1 MNPNHQE
8 ICSHRD
14 YLVRFARRRLSDAA
28 LAEDMVQDTL
38 LAAIQGIDRFEAK
51 ASLRT
56 WLTGILQRRIAD
68 GLRRR
73 ARGPRYA
80 HETVASDPEED
91 ETVPDAPEAIEWRD
105 PPRALEGRQLMQ
117 ALTRCLRELP
127 PLGARLFHLREIDGL
142 SHDEAAAAAG
152 LDKRRAAVL
161 LHRTRQVL
169 RARLAVHA
177 VALGGA
183 A

>member
-1 MNPNHQE
+1 MTPAHEE
-8 ICSHRD
+8 ICQHRS

-38 LAAIQGIDRFEAK
+38 LAAIQGIECFETR

-73 ARGPRYA
+73 ARGPLYG
-80 HETVASDPEED
+80 HEMAEVDGDDDGA
-91 ETVPDAPEAIEWRD
+91 PDAAEAIDWRD
-105 PPRALEGRQLMQ
+105 PPSALEGRQLLR
-117 ALTRCLRELP
+117 ALADCLRQLP
-127 PLGARLFHLREIDGL
+127 PLGAQLFRLRDLAGLR
-142 SHDEAAAAAG
+142 HDEAAAAAG

-161 LHRTRQVL
+161 LHRTRRAL
-169 RARLAVHA
+169 RSRLAVHA
-177 VALGGA
+177 AAIGVAA
-183 A
+183 